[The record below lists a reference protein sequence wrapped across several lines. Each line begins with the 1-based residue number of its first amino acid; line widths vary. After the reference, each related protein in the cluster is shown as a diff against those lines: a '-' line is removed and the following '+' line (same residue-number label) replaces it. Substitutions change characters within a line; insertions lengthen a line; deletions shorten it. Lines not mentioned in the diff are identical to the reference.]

1 MVRRVPFLILFALS
15 AGSRFC
21 LAWLATLSARPR
33 KQACD
38 LRMEQGRG
46 SCRRSP
52 AKRVEPEGIHI
63 L

>member
-1 MVRRVPFLILFALS
+1 MVRRIPFLILSASS

-33 KQACD
+33 KPACD

-46 SCRRSP
+46 SHRRSP
-52 AKRVEPEGIHI
+52 AKRVESEGTHI